1 MCQTDASA
9 VSGKPPKL
17 FLLFNI
23 ISYYHFLV
31 TNQTCTHTNSICG
44 GSGIISSLLTNKSG
58 TTMTNKF
65 RFLASK
71 KPSAALQCWMLRM
84 LKILIK
90 LSGICH
96 IKLNR
101 SHDNHYT
108 QACKKSLGVPSM
120 AEMLCTCHIEIF
132 SPAIKCVLVGMIRPL
147 RRQNAPKKL
156 DKFNQ
161 VF

>member
-1 MCQTDASA
+1 MRTLLNEANLTLNIEISSKINRINLNQIFLYSNVHVDIVKSLKNKPVKGYEFDARACFMCQTDASA

-71 KPSAALQCWMLRM
+71 TKCSIAMLNAA
-84 LKILIK
+84 
-90 LSGICH
+90 
-96 IKLNR
+96 
-101 SHDNHYT
+101 
-108 QACKKSLGVPSM
+108 
-120 AEMLCTCHIEIF
+120 
-132 SPAIKCVLVGMIRPL
+132 
-147 RRQNAPKKL
+147 NA
-156 DKFNQ
+156 
-161 VF
+161 